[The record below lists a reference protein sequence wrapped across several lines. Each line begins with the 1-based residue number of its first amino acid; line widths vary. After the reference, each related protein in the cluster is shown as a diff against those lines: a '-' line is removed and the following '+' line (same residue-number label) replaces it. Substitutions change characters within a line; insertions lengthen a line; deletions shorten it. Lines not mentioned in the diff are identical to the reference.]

1 MKWEK
6 VTINCEEGRA
16 EGYNS
21 INIWIF
27 FQPCFKKGKGHGIL
41 YCAQYGTD
49 RPSAESHV
57 RLYSLTN
64 SRPVI

>member
-6 VTINCEEGRA
+6 VTKNCEEGRA

-27 FQPCFKKGKGHGIL
+27 FQPCFTKGKGHGIQSL
-41 YCAQYGTD
+41 LHTILD
-49 RPSAESHV
+49 RQ
-57 RLYSLTN
+57 T
-64 SRPVI
+64 